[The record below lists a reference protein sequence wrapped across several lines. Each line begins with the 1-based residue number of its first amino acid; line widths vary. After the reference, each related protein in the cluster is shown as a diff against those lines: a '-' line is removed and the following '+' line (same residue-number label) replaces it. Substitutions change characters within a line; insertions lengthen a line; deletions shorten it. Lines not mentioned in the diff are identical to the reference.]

1 MPRRHGGQRPVGGA
15 APSPVIRRRA
25 LASPLTGPRLA
36 WQVDLLARQ
45 IEALQ
50 VTQAHLRKQLEE
62 AYADADRTKIE
73 LADPDPGD
81 RGKRGRRDD
90 GDDGHSN
97 NLAYRCLV
105 EDSSSSFTMDEASLD
120 AFQGPNYRDGIG
132 EFGSD
137 DDDDKP
143 CYRGVPILS
152 SSGGPA
158 DEFDDYLDEGNVTYR
173 GSVPAEER
181 RARPQVQRQALRE
194 LNTALAALVAQGTA
208 ADENQVL
215 EQLQKVKEVLGRGAA
230 RVEL

>member
-1 MPRRHGGQRPVGGA
+1 MA
-15 APSPVIRRRA
+15 DSA
-25 LASPLTGPRLA
+25 LSEVE
-36 WQVDLLARQ
+36 QLARQ

-50 VTQAHLRKQLEE
+50 VTQAHLRKQLAE

-90 GDDGHSN
+90 GDDGHSKSM
-97 NLAYRCLV
+97 AYRLDGLA
-105 EDSSSSFTMDEASLD
+105 EDSSSSFTMGEAFPESP
-120 AFQGPNYRDGIG
+120 QGPNYRDASGWDG

-143 CYRGVPILS
+143 CYRGVPPILS
-152 SSGGPA
+152 SSAGPA
-158 DEFDDYLDEGNVTYR
+158 DEFDGSLDEGNVTYR
-173 GSVPAEER
+173 GSVPAAER
-181 RARPQVQRQALRE
+181 HARPQVQRQALRE
-194 LNTALAALVAQGTA
+194 LNTALAALVAQGAA

-215 EQLQKVKEVLGRGAA
+215 EQLRKVKEVLGRGAA

>member
-1 MPRRHGGQRPVGGA
+1 VRGCHDVMA
-15 APSPVIRRRA
+15 DSA
-25 LASPLTGPRLA
+25 LLE
-36 WQVDLLARQ
+36 VDLLARQ

-50 VTQAHLRKQLEE
+50 VTQAHLRKQLAE

-73 LADPDPGD
+73 LAEPDPGD

-97 NLAYRCLV
+97 NMAYRCLV
-105 EDSSSSFTMDEASLD
+105 EDSSSSFRMDEASLGSLSL
-120 AFQGPNYRDGIG
+120 QGPNYRDGSG
-132 EFGSD
+132 EFWSFRSD

-158 DEFDDYLDEGNVTYR
+158 DEFDDCLDEGNVTYR
-173 GSVPAEER
+173 GSAPAEER
-181 RARPQVQRQALRE
+181 HARPQVQRQALRE
-194 LNTALAALVAQGTA
+194 LNAALAALVAQGTA

-215 EQLQKVKEVLGRGAA
+215 EQLQKVKEVLGRSRHTLNCEAEG
-230 RVEL
+230 RHL